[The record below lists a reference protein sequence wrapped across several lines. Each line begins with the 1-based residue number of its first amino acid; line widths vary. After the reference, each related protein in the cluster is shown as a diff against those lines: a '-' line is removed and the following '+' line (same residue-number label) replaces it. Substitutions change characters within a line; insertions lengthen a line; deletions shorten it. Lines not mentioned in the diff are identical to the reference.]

1 MSAISSVHG
10 RQRGPLVQ
18 VQAVDSKAGAMI
30 AIMMKRCKGVLVQV
44 HPVVSR
50 LCAPIEGTDAAHL
63 ADCLG
68 LDPAKFRQQV
78 MASSS
83 DAREEAQLAAASVF
97 DDDDRYK
104 VSIQSEQHLPC
115 SAATV
120 LPQVHELL
128 SC

>member
-1 MSAISSVHG
+1 LGFKEDPEKRLATCQNTYGI
-10 RQRGPLVQ
+10 PN
-18 VQAVDSKAGAMI
+18 
-30 AIMMKRCKGVLVQV
+30 MKCHMNMVQV

-78 MASSS
+78 NAAAGN
-83 DAREEAQLAAASVF
+83 AREEAQLAAASVF

-104 VSIQSEQHLPC
+104 VGNLAHCKLG
-115 SAATV
+115 
-120 LPQVHELL
+120 
-128 SC
+128 

>member
-1 MSAISSVHG
+1 M
-10 RQRGPLVQ
+10 
-18 VQAVDSKAGAMI
+18 
-30 AIMMKRCKGVLVQV
+30 VQV

-78 MASSS
+78 IASSA

-104 VSIQSEQHLPC
+104 VSTTCHALL
-115 SAATV
+115 V
-120 LPQVHELL
+120 LPNMCGL
-128 SC
+128 SIYYFHHMLAVCTPVPDTGQTC

>member
-1 MSAISSVHG
+1 MAAPVVG
-10 RQRGPLVQ
+10 VQ
-18 VQAVDSKAGAMI
+18 ECMQPVVCMVARLSNGFVCVS
-30 AIMMKRCKGVLVQV
+30 VQV

-83 DAREEAQLAAASVF
+83 DAREEAQLAAASIF

-104 VSIQSEQHLPC
+104 VGSIC
-115 SAATV
+115 
-120 LPQVHELL
+120 
-128 SC
+128 

>member
-1 MSAISSVHG
+1 MSRLCHSRQNVEGAICVM
-10 RQRGPLVQ
+10 
-18 VQAVDSKAGAMI
+18 A
-30 AIMMKRCKGVLVQV
+30 QV

-78 MASSS
+78 IASSS

-104 VSIQSEQHLPC
+104 VSGTCH
-115 SAATV
+115 V
-120 LPQVHELL
+120 LL
-128 SC
+128 SPTKCM